1 LADEPAEK
9 RARVN
14 LAVIAAVFPV
24 IFLGELPDKTMF
36 ASLVMAIRGRPVAV
50 WLGATAAFAVHVV
63 IAITLGVL
71 LIHILPH
78 RAVELAVALT
88 FFAGAGFA
96 LYEAVRGGE
105 DESEAEPAPA
115 ALRGR
120 RTTATTFGLIFLAEW
135 GDLTQILT
143 ANLAAKY
150 HDPISVGVGAVLG
163 LWSVALLAIL
173 GGKTLLK
180 VLPIKWITRIA
191 ALVMIALA
199 GYSLASAI
207 RA

>member
-1 LADEPAEK
+1 
-9 RARVN
+9 VN

-36 ASLVMAIRGRPVAV
+36 ASLAMATRGRPFAV

-96 LYEAVRGGE
+96 LYEAVRDG
-105 DESEAEPAPA
+105 DAAEPAPTA
-115 ALRGR
+115 IRRR
-120 RTTATTFGLIFLAEW
+120 RTAVATFGLIFLAEW
-135 GDLTQILT
+135 GDLTQVLT
-143 ANLAAKY
+143 VNLAARY
-150 HDPISVGVGAVLG
+150 HTPLSVGAG
-163 LWSVALLAIL
+163 ALLAFAAVAGVAVVGGQGLLRFVNVTVVRVITAIVLLGL
-173 GGKTLLK
+173 GGYAA
-180 VLPIKWITRIA
+180 WIA
-191 ALVMIALA
+191 A
-199 GYSLASAI
+199 G
-207 RA
+207 